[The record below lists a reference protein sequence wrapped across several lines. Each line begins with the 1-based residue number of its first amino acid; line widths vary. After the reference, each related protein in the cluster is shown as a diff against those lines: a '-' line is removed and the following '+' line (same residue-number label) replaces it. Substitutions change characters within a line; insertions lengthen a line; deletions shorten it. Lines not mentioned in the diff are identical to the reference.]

1 MTPRQVAAL
10 RIRHLY
16 KMQREEL
23 MFGIVASTSANFG
36 FCRPDRP
43 LAAESFMLH
52 KLPPKPE
59 RVTTGEEI
67 MHIFG
72 RLRKPGTAPLTVN

>member
-36 FCRPDRP
+36 FCPPVPPRTP
-43 LAAESFMLH
+43 ESFMLH

-59 RVTTGEEI
+59 YVTTGEEI